1 MQKAVS
7 PSLRPIVCLLCL
19 LLLGLPLV
27 GCSAKIVHAPDQ
39 VLAEKVKSNKY
50 AYMRYSQ
57 AEEDARRDGNAE
69 AAERYR
75 QAKETALE
83 QYKRYDQELSQYQ
96 SQHASGLS
104 K

>member
-1 MQKAVS
+1 MQNALR
-7 PSLRPIVCLLCL
+7 PSLRPIICLCA
-19 LLLGLPLV
+19 LLLGLTLF
-27 GCSAKIVHAPDQ
+27 GCSAKIVHDPGQ

-69 AAERYR
+69 AVERYR

-83 QYKRYDQELSQYQ
+83 QYKRYDQELTQYQ
-96 SQHASGLS
+96 SQHASGLP

>member
-1 MQKAVS
+1 MQKAVFS
-7 PSLRPIVCLLCL
+7 SLRHIVILCA
-19 LLLGLPLV
+19 LLLGLGLF
-27 GCSAKIVHAPDQ
+27 GCSSKIVHAPDQ
-39 VLAEKVKSNKY
+39 ILAEKVKSNKY
-50 AYMRYSQ
+50 AYLRYSQ
-57 AEEDARRDGNAE
+57 AEEEARRDGNAE

-75 QAKETALE
+75 QAKETALD

>member
-1 MQKAVS
+1 MQNALR
-7 PSLRPIVCLLCL
+7 PSLRPIICLCA
-19 LLLGLPLV
+19 LLLGLTLF
-27 GCSAKIVHAPDQ
+27 GCSAKIVHDPGQ

-50 AYMRYSQ
+50 AYLRYSQ

-69 AAERYR
+69 AVERYR

-83 QYKRYDQELSQYQ
+83 QYKRYDQELTQYQ
-96 SQHASGLS
+96 SQHASGLP

>member
-1 MQKAVS
+1 MQKALFS
-7 PSLRPIVCLLCL
+7 FPRPIVCLCA
-19 LLLGLPLV
+19 LLLGLALF
-27 GCSAKIVHAPDQ
+27 GCSSKIVHEPGQ
-39 VLAEKVKSNKY
+39 VLAEKVKSQEY

-75 QAKETALE
+75 QAKETALD
-83 QYKRYDQELSQYQ
+83 QYKRYEQELTQYQ
-96 SQHASGLS
+96 SQRASGLS

>member
-1 MQKAVS
+1 MQKALH
-7 PSLRPIVCLLCL
+7 PSLRLIVCLFA
-19 LLLGLPLV
+19 LLLGLPLS
-27 GCSAKIVHAPDQ
+27 GCSSKIVHAPDQ

-69 AAERYR
+69 AAARYR
-75 QAKETALE
+75 QAKEAALE
-83 QYKRYDQELSQYQ
+83 QYKRYDQELSAYQ